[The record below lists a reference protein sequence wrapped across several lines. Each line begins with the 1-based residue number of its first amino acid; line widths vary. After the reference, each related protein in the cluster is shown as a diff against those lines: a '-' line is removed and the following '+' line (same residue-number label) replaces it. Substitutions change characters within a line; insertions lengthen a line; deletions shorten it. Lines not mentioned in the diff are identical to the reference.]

1 MSQNDLRLHIF
12 IFILRVAL
20 FVMTGI
26 ALHETDR
33 PLAREACPSLWEMTT
48 GILCIKCIRLTI
60 CPLLFHYFQVYE
72 KYTEFGTTIMYAIFF
87 VVECIVTSQS
97 LNSAQC
103 VSVTSA
109 ATGYPM
115 LVFVSF
121 TVCVYDGAYVLSN
134 ALYRIVKRF

>member
-26 ALHETDR
+26 ALHETDQ
-33 PLAREACPSLWEMTT
+33 PLAREACPSLWEMTI
-48 GILCIKCIRLTI
+48 GILCIKCVRLTI
-60 CPLLFHYFQVYE
+60 CPLLFVYFQVYE
-72 KYTEFGTTIMYAIFF
+72 KYTEFGTTLMYALFF
-87 VVECIVTSQS
+87 VLECIVTSQS
-97 LNSAQC
+97 LNSEVC
-103 VSVTSA
+103 IKTTSVT
-109 ATGYPM
+109 TGYPL

>member
-1 MSQNDLRLHIF
+1 MSQNDIRLHIF

-20 FVMTGI
+20 FVITAI
-26 ALHETDR
+26 ALHETDQT
-33 PLAREACPSLWEMTT
+33 LARESCPSLWEMTT
-48 GILCIKCIRLTI
+48 GLLCIKCVRLTI
-60 CPLLFHYFQVYE
+60 CPLIFHYFQVYE
-72 KYTEFGTTIMYAIFF
+72 KFTEVGTMLMYTIFY

-97 LNSAQC
+97 LNSSEC
-103 VSVTSA
+103 VKATSV